1 MAGLLSD
8 IYSAGDTLKRRLRG
22 LLADPAGTIGLGVER
37 FGEDQQGLLNL
48 MSNAHP
54 MAGDKTV
61 LNNPKQVAQFRG
73 QLADKGTEQAMAGM
87 FVGQGSKTW
96 DAISAKK
103 AEQMAAQG
111 VDPRKVWSETGTWK
125 GPDGA
130 WRQEIPDNAMKMEH
144 LHELNAKDRASAV
157 SRRQQL
163 MDEVKAQGGKPTEA
177 QKFRMN
183 SINNENISDSFRG
196 KISDALQHDSLYK
209 AYPSQANEKFNW
221 MEMPVGTKGEYS
233 PESGIAL
240 NMGIFG
246 KDAESFTAHEMQHA
260 IQQREGF
267 ARGGS
272 PEMFADTI
280 PYESL
285 VKRSSTQQDAYIRAK
300 ASGGVDPE
308 TGLSLGGLKQSI
320 DDLSGQIQTWKSPH
334 DKYLHLAGEAE
345 ARATQAR
352 IPLDAAQRRA
362 LFPEDSYDVPIDQL
376 IIRGLLGK

>member
-1 MAGLLSD
+1 MAGLLGD

-130 WRQEIPDNAMKMEH
+130 WRQEIPDNQADVARYTKQTMRPLDEVM
-144 LHELNAKDRASAV
+144 LHEPL
-157 SRRQQL
+157 
-163 MDEVKAQGGKPTEA
+163 EA
-177 QKFRMN
+177 
-183 SINNENISDSFRG
+183 
-196 KISDALQHDSLYK
+196 
-209 AYPSQANEKFNW
+209 AYPSVKNIIVETSPGGALSGAEYRPNVKFHKF
-221 MEMPVGTKGEYS
+221 GDR
-233 PESGIAL
+233 ESIVL
-240 NMGIFG
+240 RNSE
-246 KDAESFTAHEMQHA
+246 ESAKQNKSLAMHELQHA

-362 LFPEDSYDVPIDQL
+362 LFPEDSYDVPMDQL

>member
-61 LNNPKQVAQFRG
+61 LNSPKQVAQFRG

-125 GPDGA
+125 SPDGA
-130 WRQEIPDNAMKMEH
+130 WRQEIPDNKAFYDSEALTDLKDNNPSFNYLKDTQPLGGVIDHKALYQAYPDVGDIQTHFMPVSRMRGASAAYAPKH
-144 LHELNAKDRASAV
+144 DRLSLADLPSKDQTSNALHEL
-157 SRRQQL
+157 
-163 MDEVKAQGGKPTEA
+163 
-177 QKFRMN
+177 
-183 SINNENISDSFRG
+183 
-196 KISDALQHDSLYK
+196 
-209 AYPSQANEKFNW
+209 
-221 MEMPVGTKGEYS
+221 
-233 PESGIAL
+233 
-240 NMGIFG
+240 
-246 KDAESFTAHEMQHA
+246 QHA
-260 IQQREGF
+260 IQKREGWEN
-267 ARGGS
+267 GGS
-272 PEMFADTI
+272 PGA
-280 PYESL
+280 
-285 VKRSSTQQDAYIRAK
+285 AYIERNL
-300 ASGGVDPE
+300 SDLTPLVDPE
-308 TGLSLGGLKQSI
+308 SIYRSGAKTTTNGPIMITNDEGKFVVTDGNHRYAEALKRGDKTIKTHFDPSFFDGYGGNMDQAVK
-320 DDLSGQIQTWKSPH
+320 DAAMEN
-334 DKYLHLAGEAE
+334 YRRLAGEAE

-362 LFPEDSYDVPIDQL
+362 LFPEDSYDVPMDQL